1 MRLVWE
7 TTTGVCVALVTIGAT
22 FSLGQGLTLHCPKC
36 QHRATLILEI
46 SPSWSRHRGSNTPD

>member
-22 FSLGQGLTLHCPKC
+22 FSLGQGLTALP
-36 QHRATLILEI
+36 QMSTQGYSYLGNQ
-46 SPSWSRHRGSNTPD
+46 P